1 MPNYIGIVRYQ
12 DSDDSSAQVDFDS
25 DDSGWPLSLCLG
37 GSQSTPERLVR
48 RQLWNCIAMKYNFAE
63 YFCPAIMIC
72 WSLWIMTCNQVKR
85 RILIMSIIISQVWRR
100 WRGQRGGK
108 LHSGADCL
116 CWDHILSLHFGM
128 SRFQFIWTNFS
139 LSWSLRFQNSLNS
152 SVKFLSNLIWI
163 SSLFQRKYISYDSGN
178 WRMSLKLE
186 MRHWTQIDEIQSTHF
201 KTLSKILKNCK
212 T

>member
-12 DSDDSSAQVDFDS
+12 DSDDSSTQVDFDS

-85 RILIMSIIISQVWRR
+85 RITSILIMSIIISQVWRR

-116 CWDHILSLHFGM
+116 CWDHILSLHFRM
-128 SRFQFIWTNFS
+128 SRFHLVFHDRS
-139 LSWSLRFQNSLNS
+139 
-152 SVKFLSNLIWI
+152 
-163 SSLFQRKYISYDSGN
+163 D
-178 WRMSLKLE
+178 
-186 MRHWTQIDEIQSTHF
+186 F
-201 KTLSKILKNCK
+201 KTRWILP
-212 T
+212 